1 LLACLCTTKPRIEM
15 NRYVRGFVIFCFI
28 VLVRGNWFFPDKVHF
43 ELSQVLNKNCGTTPY
58 SDRLKPEDGRIFEN
72 PWLVLLRHPEE
83 QESFCQG
90 TLISE
95 SHVLT
100 TAICTEAIV
109 PNETI
114 ITLGEYKRTT
124 DPDCFEANLCNVPPI
139 IELLAQ
145 KKIVHPDFQNDTY
158 ENDIAVVTMNERIT
172 YTNSSVPTVYN
183 TLWTVE
189 HKVPKQ
195 IHMKYIAQNECQ
207 QRMRGLILLQEG
219 QICAQYVKPMEL
231 SFIGGSGSPLLIE
244 YHSRT
249 FQFGI
254 LSIGL
259 PDATNTEPYIY
270 GYFRIN
276 CTPNSLILSTNNA
289 ERYPTVLEHAQ
300 FLAEYMKI
308 LGSYYYA
315 ILKKRCIFA
324 TGHLLATDM
333 CLQRQSVVGIN
344 VTALQQATEIVLGE
358 YDLSTATDCI
368 TTWNCSLQT
377 TRRSIDIV
385 KIHPNFTTSFYE
397 NDIALLFMN
406 ASVQFD
412 NNIRPICLPFV
423 SIVDITDV
431 QQQTIYNTIWSND
444 SIPRQIWMRNV
455 PREICREQIKN
466 LFALTE
472 GHLCA
477 RIYGKHSVDMNG
489 SAGSALQVDYHGRIF
504 EYGLLSVGFPNETDA
519 APYLYIDIAK
529 YINWIHESASM

>member
-1 LLACLCTTKPRIEM
+1 M

-43 ELSQVLNKNCGTTPY
+43 ELSQVLNKNCGTSPY

-158 ENDIAVVTMNERIT
+158 ENDIAVVIMNERIT
-172 YTNSSVPTVYN
+172 YTNSIQPICLPLTPIIPSLVHVPTVYN

-207 QRMRGLILLQEG
+207 QRMRGLLLLQEG

-270 GYFRIN
+270 VNI
-276 CTPNSLILSTNNA
+276 ST
-289 ERYPTVLEHAQ
+289 H
-300 FLAEYMKI
+300 
-308 LGSYYYA
+308 
-315 ILKKRCIFA
+315 
-324 TGHLLATDM
+324 
-333 CLQRQSVVGIN
+333 
-344 VTALQQATEIVLGE
+344 
-358 YDLSTATDCI
+358 
-368 TTWNCSLQT
+368 
-377 TRRSIDIV
+377 
-385 KIHPNFTTSFYE
+385 
-397 NDIALLFMN
+397 
-406 ASVQFD
+406 
-412 NNIRPICLPFV
+412 
-423 SIVDITDV
+423 
-431 QQQTIYNTIWSND
+431 
-444 SIPRQIWMRNV
+444 
-455 PREICREQIKN
+455 IK
-466 LFALTE
+466 
-472 GHLCA
+472 
-477 RIYGKHSVDMNG
+477 
-489 SAGSALQVDYHGRIF
+489 
-504 EYGLLSVGFPNETDA
+504 
-519 APYLYIDIAK
+519 
-529 YINWIHESASM
+529 WIHDTLVDAYKQ